1 MPCLSNRGFYRG
13 QNHQKCKQM
22 INNRKLTLFQRAIY
36 ANSCL
41 LSKVWYITHIYP
53 LTQYYAKEINKVTFN
68 YIWNGS
74 YEPIRR
80 STVYR
85 SRKEGGLGIINCLVK
100 FQVISLNSFLQC
112 CNDEDSNNPLILYY
126 CYMRMGNIISM
137 NYSARHAS
145 LTITPYYEIIYNMLK
160 KILHIKGFPQVS
172 KQDIYTHLL
181 TKENSYGEEHYPTF
195 NWKQI

>member
-36 ANSCL
+36 ANSWL

-100 FQVISLNSFLQC
+100 SQVILLNYFLQY
-112 CNDEDSNNPLILYY
+112 CNDEDLINPLMLYY
-126 CYMRMGNIISM
+126 YYIRMGNIISM
-137 NYSARHAS
+137 KFFQSIFADMECLFKKSLICVVIFAANQYS
-145 LTITPYYEIIYNMLK
+145 LK
-160 KILHIKGFPQVS
+160 NIFKKLCPV
-172 KQDIYTHLL
+172 
-181 TKENSYGEEHYPTF
+181 
-195 NWKQI
+195 